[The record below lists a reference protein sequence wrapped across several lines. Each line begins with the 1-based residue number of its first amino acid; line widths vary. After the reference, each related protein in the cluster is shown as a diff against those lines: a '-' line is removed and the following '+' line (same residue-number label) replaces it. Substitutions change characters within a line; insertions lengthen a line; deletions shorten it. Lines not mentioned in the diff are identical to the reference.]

1 MEDILQIT
9 LELLAAT
16 FSFVVALFLMKATNR
31 SQRWEDVRLVSV
43 PAHSQLQK
51 FTVTDLRGLSDDI
64 SN

>member
-31 SQRWEDVRLVSV
+31 SQRLEDIRLA
-43 PAHSQLQK
+43 PASAYSQLQK
-51 FTVTDLRGLSDDI
+51 FTVTNSRRLSNDNSD
-64 SN
+64 